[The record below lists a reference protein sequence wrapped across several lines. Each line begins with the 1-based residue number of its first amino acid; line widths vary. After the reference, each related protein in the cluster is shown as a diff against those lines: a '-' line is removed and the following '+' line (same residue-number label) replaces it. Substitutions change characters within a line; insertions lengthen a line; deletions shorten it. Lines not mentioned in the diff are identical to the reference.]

1 MSQAPKTGTPGSIG
15 TPFIELQ
22 SVDSTNN
29 YARALIKDNRLPERQ
44 GSSLHGL
51 TLFAHEQVAGRGQ
64 RGRVWTAEKDMN
76 ITMSVIIDPRPL
88 ADPFPLSAAM
98 ALAIRE
104 FFLVYAID
112 KVSVK
117 WPNDLYWQ
125 DRKAGGI
132 LIESGISAA
141 SGFSAGWD
149 WSIIGIGININQT
162 HFPDYLPN
170 PVSLKQI
177 TGSDYKLVP
186 LARELCR
193 FLDLHFRILI
203 EQGPGPVLKAYNE
216 ALYKRGQPVRFKKEN
231 RGFEAIVKGVDNQGN
246 LLLQHAI
253 EESFSFGEL
262 EWVSAG

>member
-1 MSQAPKTGTPGSIG
+1 MSEAPKTGTPGSIG

-29 YARALIKDNRLPERQ
+29 YARGLIKASRLPERQ
-44 GSSLHGL
+44 GTDLHGL
-51 TLFAHEQVAGRGQ
+51 TLFAHEQVAGKGQ

-88 ADPFPLSAAM
+88 EPGDQFPLSAAV
-98 ALAIRE
+98 ALASRD
-104 FFLVYAID
+104 FFLQYALD

-132 LIESGISAA
+132 LIESGISPDPVV
-141 SGFSAGWD
+141 WN

-177 TGSDYKLVP
+177 TGSDYKLIP

-193 FLDLHFRILI
+193 CLEKNIVQLK
-203 EQGPGPVLKAYNE
+203 EQGPETILSAYNE
-216 ALYKRGQPVRFKKEN
+216 ALYKRGQTVRFKKEN
-231 RGFEAIVKGVDNQGN
+231 RSFEALVKGVDKHGK
-246 LLLQHAI
+246 LVLEHAI

-262 EWVSAG
+262 EWITTG